1 MDLNK
6 QIGLYSMRVNTKS
19 FPVHAVAKFSGVN
32 PATDMYDDIH
42 PNSKGEKTMAKRWYD
57 AIKIHLKKL
66 S

>member
-1 MDLNK
+1 
-6 QIGLYSMRVNTKS
+6 MRVNTKS
-19 FPVHAVAKFSGVN
+19 FPVHAVAKFSGLN

-42 PNSKGEKTMAKRWYD
+42 PNSTGEKTMAKRWYD